1 MNEVKV
7 SVIVP
12 IYNIEDY
19 VEPCAR
25 SILSQ
30 ELDGVE
36 ILLIDDGG
44 SDRGGDICDLFAKD
58 HANISVYH
66 KENGGLSDAR
76 NYGLERARGK
86 YVMFVDGDDRLLPDA
101 LKTLYDT
108 ATYYDADIVIGK
120 ADLARASAAMERY
133 ERIAAERFSPQRVY
147 SGAEYLVGCLERGAL
162 RVDVWRSIYKKSYL
176 DAASLR
182 FKCGVAHEDE
192 EFTPRALLAAKR
204 VVTLDSEVYFYNN
217 DRAGSIM
224 NSTDI
229 KKSVDRIMIY
239 EQLCKSFKSVR
250 PRRLKRL
257 LEDDI
262 AWKYMD
268 TVKAC
273 KARSELHYNRLLP
286 IFKAYHI
293 KRRIKAAAFA
303 LSPNI
308 YSKLF

>member
-1 MNEVKV
+1 MNEAKV

-12 IYNIEDY
+12 IYNIENY
-19 VEPCAR
+19 IEPCVR

-44 SDRGGDICDLFAKD
+44 SDRSGELCDRLAER
-58 HANISVYH
+58 HTSISVYH

-86 YVMFVDGDDRLLPDA
+86 YVMFVDGDDRLLPGA
-101 LKTLYDT
+101 LSGLYST
-108 ATYYDADIVIGK
+108 ASATDADIVIGRAK
-120 ADLARASAAMERY
+120 LARASAAMERY
-133 ERIAAERFSPQRVY
+133 ERIVAESFSPKNVY
-147 SGAEYLVGCLERGAL
+147 TGAEYLIRCLERGAL
-162 RVDVWRSIYKKSYL
+162 RVEVWRSIYRKSYL
-176 DAASLR
+176 DSAHLR

-192 EFTPRALLAAKR
+192 EFTPCALLEAER
-204 VVTLDSEVYFYNN
+204 VVTLDREVYYYNN

-224 NSTDI
+224 NSDDI

-239 EQLCKSFKSVR
+239 EQLCKRFKAVR
-250 PRRLKRL
+250 PARLRRL

-273 KARSELHYNRLLP
+273 KACKKLHFNRCLP
-286 IFKAYHI
+286 IFKAYHM
-293 KRRIKAAAFA
+293 KRRIKAAIFA